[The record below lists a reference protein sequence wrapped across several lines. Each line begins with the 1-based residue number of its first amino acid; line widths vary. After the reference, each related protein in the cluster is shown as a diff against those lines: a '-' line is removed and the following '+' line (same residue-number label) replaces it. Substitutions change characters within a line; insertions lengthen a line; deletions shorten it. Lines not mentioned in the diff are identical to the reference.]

1 MSKAQPGV
9 EDSQCV
15 PRTVS
20 IRRHCIWW
28 LVMPATDRAC
38 NYALFFPRRERRN
51 ATKRNLD
58 LHCTS
63 SINTHSK
70 HVYRALVCICLPCQ
84 GNQSKK
90 TTVLCEGYT
99 NSPEQFPPVCICGRS
114 GVWEFPLLSK
124 LPPLLNLLCVGMFG
138 YTDLLQGTEAIIKS
152 INEPEVGHRF
162 CPRFY

>member
-1 MSKAQPGV
+1 MISSLYFLSQLHMSKEHPVV
-9 EDSQCV
+9 EESQCV

-51 ATKRNLD
+51 ARKRNLD
-58 LHCTS
+58 LHSTS
-63 SINTHSK
+63 SINTHFK
-70 HVYRALVCICLPCQ
+70 QVYRPTVCIHLPCQ

-90 TTVLCEGYT
+90 TTVPCEGYT

-114 GVWEFPLLSK
+114 GALGIPTAIKVTPTSK
-124 LPPLLNLLCVGMFG
+124 PPLCWDVW
-138 YTDLLQGTEAIIKS
+138 I
-152 INEPEVGHRF
+152 HRSTA
-162 CPRFY
+162 RH

>member
-1 MSKAQPGV
+1 MSSSRACDFLSYLHMSKAQPGV
-9 EDSQCV
+9 EESQCV

-38 NYALFFPRRERRN
+38 NYALFFPRRERKN

-58 LHCTS
+58 LHSTS

-70 HVYRALVCICLPCQ
+70 HVYRSLVCICLPCQ

-90 TTVLCEGYT
+90 TTGLCEGYT

-114 GVWEFPLLSK
+114 GALGIPVAVKVTATSKSPLCWKVW
-124 LPPLLNLLCVGMFG
+124 
-138 YTDLLQGTEAIIKS
+138 I
-152 INEPEVGHRF
+152 HRSTA
-162 CPRFY
+162 RH